1 MKSKSKAIAGKR
13 PGRVQRRK
21 DLLGIVYEVISEF
34 GIDGAS
40 MRQIADR
47 AEVST
52 GTINYHF
59 GNKQKLIMAAL
70 QAAYET
76 PSEEAPT
83 SSPLAQLK
91 VFAFSHIF
99 RSSNDRYW
107 RFWVNY
113 AAAGTRST
121 ELRKHQNRRFEKQL
135 GFWRKLIENAIKA
148 GELPENLQAHRAS
161 EHLLIFVHGLV
172 MRQILRP
179 DAENRSHC
187 EGLLDEYFE
196 VMERSTPEANGKA
209 LRYSIR
215 ELSEIN

>member
-1 MKSKSKAIAGKR
+1 MGT
-13 PGRVQRRK
+13 
-21 DLLGIVYEVISEF
+21 VYEVISEV
-34 GIDGAS
+34 GVDGAS
-40 MRQIADR
+40 MRQIAER

-59 GNKQKLIMAAL
+59 KNKHKLIMAAL
-70 QAAYET
+70 QAAYES
-76 PSEEAPT
+76 PSETEPS
-83 SSPLAQLK
+83 SSPLEQLK

-99 RSSNDRYW
+99 RSSNDRFW

-135 GFWRKLIENAIKA
+135 GFWTKLIEQAIEA
-148 GELPENLQAHRAS
+148 GELPSDLDARRTC

-179 DAENRSHC
+179 DAENRANC
-187 EGLLDEYFE
+187 ESLLEEYFE
-196 VMERSTPEANGKA
+196 TIEGVRSTPEGGYTKSSS
-209 LRYSIR
+209 RTER
-215 ELSEIN
+215 V

>member
-1 MKSKSKAIAGKR
+1 
-13 PGRVQRRK
+13 
-21 DLLGIVYEVISEF
+21 LGTVYEVISEV

-40 MRQIADR
+40 MRQIAER

-59 GNKQKLIMAAL
+59 KNKHKLIMAAL
-70 QAAYET
+70 QAAYES
-76 PSEEAPT
+76 PSEAEPS
-83 SSPLAQLK
+83 SSPLEQLK

-99 RSSNDRYW
+99 RSSNDRFW

-135 GFWRKLIENAIKA
+135 GFWTKLIEQAIA
-148 GELPENLQAHRAS
+148 ARELPSDLDARRTC

-172 MRQILRP
+172 MRQILRS
-179 DAENRSHC
+179 DAESRANC
-187 EGLLDEYFE
+187 ESLLEEYFE
-196 VMERSTPEANGKA
+196 TIEGAKPVQESSYKKSL
-209 LRYSIR
+209 LRA
-215 ELSEIN
+215 EKV